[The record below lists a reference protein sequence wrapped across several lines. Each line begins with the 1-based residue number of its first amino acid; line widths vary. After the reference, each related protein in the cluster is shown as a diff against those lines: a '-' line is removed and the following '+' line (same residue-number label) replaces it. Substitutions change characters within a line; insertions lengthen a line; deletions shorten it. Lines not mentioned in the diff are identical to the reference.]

1 MASAARTASRAF
13 LRSTPA
19 TSSFRPAARS
29 TRFAIPTNGLRT
41 SSRRGYSSEAGSE
54 KSSSSFGTWA
64 LGIGALGA
72 AGGAYLYLS
81 GDSSPKGP
89 FVPTQADYQKV
100 YDAIASRLADETD
113 YDDGS
118 YGPVSV
124 VTSARRC
131 NPRSKS

>member
-29 TRFAIPTNGLRT
+29 TRFALPQGLRA
-41 SSRRGYSSEAGSE
+41 SARRGYSSDAGSE
-54 KSSSSFGTWA
+54 KSSSSAGIWAFGIAA
-64 LGIGALGA
+64 LG
-72 AGGAYLYLS
+72 AGGAYLYLN
-81 GDSSPKGP
+81 GASPKGP

-100 YDAIASRLADETD
+100 YDAIALRLQNETD

-118 YGPVSV
+118 YGPVS
-124 VTSARRC
+124 
-131 NPRSKS
+131 